1 MREWRESETSALFVA
16 TPGQHSAPDL
26 HLANQSTIG
35 MIVGGGETKLGTSV
49 TMVVPG
55 GPASKVVDGK
65 R

>member
-1 MREWRESETSALFVA
+1 MSERETSALVVA
-16 TPGQHSAPDL
+16 TPGQHSDPVL
-26 HLANQSTIG
+26 HFANQSTVG